1 MIQAVLCNTSRP
13 DLPGVPIRF
22 PIGDYAGIY
31 EKLQSIG
38 IGSVAV
44 SDCFVSELGSD
55 SPILKCLE
63 GTEINVDELDY
74 LAKRL
79 ESFDK
84 YELAQFQGT
93 AVNRDLS
100 NMKDL
105 INLTFC
111 CQSVTV
117 IQDFTDLNA
126 VGKKHYMNLH
136 GGLTEDDLKSVDF
149 REAALS
155 LLLDEEGTVT
165 PYGVVYENGME
176 LELYY
181 DGLYFPDYRYSGD
194 TVLTVAVT
202 DRSLPEDTRDIAW
215 LYLQAVDCQIERAL
229 QRAGIQDEDM
239 RLQYI
244 DSELPAALI
253 DLMGTEES
261 LCELNGL
268 CARFQ
273 ELDAGYRQK
282 SEAALQMASPA
293 DLTQVRNL
301 LSQLDLF
308 DFVPGASS
316 PEEYGRY
323 MIMESGHFDY
333 DSELDAY
340 YDFKKYGEQRI
351 AGEYGMFTETGY
363 VSYHGFV
370 SIEEVMA
377 GIETERMNM
386 TVGGMQMG

>member
-1 MIQAVLCNTSRP
+1 MIQALLSNRNRP
-13 DLPGVPIRF
+13 DMPPVPVCF

-31 EKLQSIG
+31 ENLKSIG
-38 IGSVAV
+38 IGNIAV
-44 SDCFVSELGSD
+44 RDCFVSELSGD
-55 SPILKCLE
+55 YPILERLE
-63 GTEINVDELDY
+63 ETEINVDELDY

-93 AVNRDLS
+93 VTSRDLS
-100 NMKDL
+100 DMTDL

-117 IQDFTDLNA
+117 IQDFTDLTST
-126 VGKKHYMNLH
+126 GKKHYMNLH

-149 REAALS
+149 RKIALS
-155 LLLDEEGTVT
+155 LLLDEECTVT
-165 PYGVVYENGME
+165 PYGVVYENGMK

-194 TVLTVAVT
+194 TLLTVAVT
-202 DRSLPEDTRDIAW
+202 DRSLPEDTKDIAW
-215 LYLQAVDCQIERAL
+215 LYLPAADCQIERAL
-229 QRAGIQDEDM
+229 LRAGIQDEDM
-239 RLQYI
+239 RLQYD
-244 DSELPAALI
+244 DSELPAALV
-253 DLMGTEES
+253 DLMGTEEN
-261 LCELNGL
+261 LYELNRL
-268 CARFQ
+268 CIRFQ
-273 ELDAGYRQK
+273 ELDDGNRQK
-282 SEAALQMASPA
+282 AEAVLQMASPA
-293 DLTQVRNL
+293 DLIQARKL

-308 DFVPGASS
+308 DFTPGISTPA
-316 PEEYGRY
+316 EYGRY

-351 AGEYGMFTETGY
+351 AGEHGQFTETGY

-370 SIEEVMA
+370 SIEEVME

-386 TVGGMQMG
+386 TMGGM